1 MYKGELWMKIL
12 VVGAGAI
19 GGYYGGRLTE
29 KGEDVTFLVRENRK
43 AQLDRNGLVVESV
56 NGNMNLKVKTLLT
69 GEKAEPFDVIILS
82 TKAYHID
89 GAIESIRPYV
99 SEQTMI
105 LPLLNGIKHIA
116 ALTDAFGEDH
126 VIGGMC
132 TIEST
137 LDASGKVLQ
146 TSVLQ
151 DFVYGERNGETTERI
166 LKLQQAFSSANTNF
180 ILSEKIEQDMWHKYL
195 FISTVAGITSLFRSS
210 IGPIREQIYGRQ
222 MIESVLHEVS
232 EIMRAMKAPILENIV
247 AIQLER
253 IDHLGYKMKASLL
266 RDMEKQMPIEAEHFY
281 GYLIDYAEAN
291 NIQAQAIKSIY
302 TNLKIYEKN
311 TL

>member
-1 MYKGELWMKIL
+1 MKIL

-43 AQLDRNGLVVESV
+43 AQLDRDGLVVESV

-105 LPLLNGIKHIA
+105 LPLLNGIKHVA
-116 ALTDAFGEDH
+116 ALTDAFGEDP

-166 LKLQQAFSSANTNF
+166 LKLQQAFSGANTNF

-266 RDMEKQMPIEAEHFY
+266 RDMEKQMSIEADHFY

-291 NIQAQAIKSIY
+291 DIQAQAIKTIY
-302 TNLKIYEKN
+302 ANLKIYEKN